1 MKPKDGEWQ
10 RSGCSAMPKEFAHWC
25 IAEETKASLKP
36 QPLVASVSNY
46 PAAYYLGAVA
56 HDSPFYAIG
65 LPKRELIKET
75 ANALHGVAGEDTLDR
90 FRLQTGL
97 DVATPSVNLAF
108 LAGAL
113 THYAA
118 DVTIHPMV
126 NYFCN
131 GSPLRERRHRA
142 FETCMDVRLMA
153 KRAAPVPVAEGL
165 GGLLR
170 EISRGQ
176 ASEVSDIVSRFY
188 QSNDSIDV
196 DLTWRMLKR
205 HAAIRDRFDNPFLRG
220 IVRGYAA
227 IGGEA
232 ARVLAATFYPSTR
245 KIHRILPIIDGF
257 FTSTIE
263 FRHPR
268 TGATVRANLEELMT
282 TAANCAASLINN
294 FFGVDHRSE
303 DADETTDTRLATRTG
318 LSLDAGCDVKAFP
331 NEIYYGNAEA
341 IQNTGYF
348 YA

>member
-1 MKPKDGEWQ
+1 
-10 RSGCSAMPKEFAHWC
+10 MPKEFAHWC

-46 PAAYYLGAVA
+46 PATYNLGAVA

-65 LPKRELIKET
+65 LPERELIKQT
-75 ANALHGVAGEDTLDR
+75 ANELHGIAGEDTLDR

-97 DVATPSVNLAF
+97 DVATPSVKLAF

-142 FETCMDVRLMA
+142 FETCMDVHLMA
-153 KRAAPVPVAEGL
+153 KRAAPVPVAAGL

-170 EISRGQ
+170 EISREQ

-188 QSNDSIDV
+188 QSNGSIDV

-205 HAAIRDRFDNPFLRG
+205 HAAIRDRFDNSVLRG

-227 IGGEA
+227 VGGEA

-257 FTSTIE
+257 FASTIE

-282 TAANCAASLINN
+282 TAADYAANLIND
-294 FFGVDHRSE
+294 FFGADHRSE
-303 DADETTDTRLATRTG
+303 NTEATADTGLSTGTG
-318 LSLDAGCDVKAFP
+318 LSLDSGCDVRAFP
-331 NEIYYGNAEA
+331 DEIHYGNAEA
-341 IQNTGYF
+341 MQNTGFF
-348 YA
+348 YE